1 MNKINQQVKYIS
13 KLLPKIAR
21 NLRIAP
27 LIDAVKPG
35 LTTSQLMIL
44 LVLMDMKDAALP
56 IGNLTQE
63 LAISFP
69 SVTGIIDRLYKENLV
84 ERTHSEQDRRLVLVK
99 LTDEGKEIADKLMKS
114 FEELLFTVFEKLPE
128 TEQKSIMKSIESV
141 FTFSDILSKSSTVT
155 D

>member
-44 LVLMDMKDAALP
+44 LVLRDIKDAALP

-99 LTDEGKEIADKLMKS
+99 LTAEGREIADKLMKS